1 VPLAPGGQ
9 LAFPAGQQPRLLHV
23 VRGRIGEAATGGVL
37 AGGDNALLPFAG
49 DFTFAA
55 AEQSLLLVT
64 EDFA

>member
-1 VPLAPGGQ
+1 
-9 LAFPAGQQPRLLHV
+9 V